1 MINDDGTVVFLIL
14 VGVLLAFA
22 AGYSGGS
29 TSPATRTMSNRPTSG
44 RQRLKTHRRQQ
55 LSSAGVPGMPP
66 TLRVAAGAACSVVAG
81 IAQSQLQPDPA

>member
-1 MINDDGTVVFLIL
+1 MVARGEQAMIDDDGTIVFLIL

-55 LSSAGVPGMPP
+55 LSSAGVPGCRLPCEWRP
-66 TLRVAAGAACSVVAG
+66 AQR
-81 IAQSQLQPDPA
+81 AQSSQE